1 MYQSFVILPVSFL
14 DEIKSLPEHQASFAQ
29 AFHRFYGLHTPLEVP
44 DSSVI
49 KVIAV
54 DLTKN
59 LSHVVDSLQSECD
72 YVFSKEMPACA
83 AEEWTEVH
91 LYPVL
96 ARMVALL
103 TARVFVGL
111 PLSRNE
117 EWINIT
123 TGFTINAF
131 QGAAKL
137 RTYNG
142 LLHPFVARR
151 IPEIRAA
158 YQHLADAKALLK
170 PIFLQKLKQVEDPG
184 FKPANDDF
192 MGVSTRPG
200 SREFSLP
207 FFR

>member
-1 MYQSFVILPVSFL
+1 M
-14 DEIKSLPEHQASFAQ
+14 
-29 AFHRFYGLHTPLEVP
+29 
-44 DSSVI
+44 I
-49 KVIAV
+49 KVIGV
-54 DLTKN
+54 DLTKS
-59 LSHVVDSLQSECD
+59 LSHVVDSLQSECE
-72 YVFSKEMPACA
+72 YVFAKEMPSCSTD
-83 AEEWTEVH
+83 EWTEVH

-142 LLHPFVARR
+142 LLHPLVARR
-151 IPEIRAA
+151 IPEINAA
-158 YQHLADAKALLK
+158 YKHLVDAKALLK
-170 PIFLQKLKQVEDPG
+170 PVFEQKLKKLENPD
-184 FKPANDDF
+184 FKPAIDDF
-192 MGVSTRPG
+192 MGVSTPG
-200 SREFSLP
+200 ADLSDPVLLRACTDM
-207 FFR
+207 